1 MPTSPPPSVI
11 SAMRRYQRLGLFG
24 GGIALTVM
32 VLITFGLAV
41 ASMIRA
47 YVDDERRELEVE
59 GRRISNE
66 FINAEIAV
74 RSAVSVAEMAWS
86 QSQAKTSNAVER
98 LDANG
103 GRLVLQQSKNSPAL
117 LFASSAPDATVPN
130 LSRFISLAQH
140 VTDTTIATITAH
152 GFVFSA
158 YLYTPQRD
166 LIAWSSGK
174 WPSQT
179 QIDAAL
185 SDRPAFFDSLTRNAD
200 GPIEPASTIDAK
212 TGLRAVRWTGPYRNP
227 LTGEQFTR
235 LSTYALDASG
245 QPFAVFVY
253 EASLA
258 LRTRLLSIDRF
269 GGTFVI
275 TDHAGALVAVSQG
288 GSNRPEVLAAAQEAK
303 PSLGPVVQRA
313 SNGVY
318 TVSTPIGLTGWQFA
332 YAYSWRDVLKGVWPQ
347 IRWTPAFTIGLIA
360 VLWLLLWWYNRRVFV
375 PMLAHTER
383 AAEVEHLNRLLIQT
397 APIGLGVI
405 DARSGQPMLRSPAMV
420 DVASRVVTEAPTLSA
435 EIAQRFAAQ
444 GSDDKVHDDIALATR
459 DGGQLDLEVNLA
471 QARYQNADVWVTAF
485 TDVTDKKRTEQA
497 LRDAKQAADEANRAK
512 SAFLSTM
519 SHEIRT
525 PLNAILGN
533 LELVQRMDL
542 PPLAGQR
549 LQAVTSSSNALLGII
564 SDVLDFSKI
573 EAWQMSIESIA
584 FDPAA
589 VISEVAAIFE
599 PVAQEKGL
607 QFDCIVDRE
616 HLAPFYLGDP
626 TRIRQIASN
635 LLSNAIK
642 FTDTGDVL
650 IEVYSKGNGLPHPGI
665 VIGVCDSG
673 IGISQEQQKQL
684 FEPFVQ
690 ADSTI
695 TRRFGGSGLGLAL
708 CRRLVALMGGS
719 LDLRSEPGDGSQFT
733 VMLPL
738 VPTEAPVSSPS
749 DTDAAADKTTL
760 NEIKVL
766 AVDDQASNRELIR
779 MQLEELG
786 YQVVLA
792 NNGSDA
798 LLRFNQSSYDL
809 VLTDLSMPGMDGYA
823 LTRSLR
829 NQGATAPVVAMTAHA
844 EIEEHRRCKAE
855 GIDAVLVKPILLNTL
870 SHTLRKVLN
879 TQTAQPSAVQ
889 NESIGSG
896 RLPEAVLS
904 ALQESTQN
912 LLGSLRAALNQ
923 PVPDMLLR
931 DLHALKGMFAMIR
944 EQEVA
949 ETCAGIEQQVKQNHF
964 NELPQALEHL
974 AALAQDAL
982 VRRSQ

>member
-1 MPTSPPPSVI
+1 MPTSQPPTVI
-11 SAMRRYQRLGLFG
+11 SAMRRYQRLALLG
-24 GGIALTVM
+24 GGMALTVM
-32 VLITFGLAV
+32 VLVTLGLSV
-41 ASMIRA
+41 ASMISA
-47 YVDDERRELEVE
+47 YVDNEQRELEVE
-59 GRRISNE
+59 SRKLISE
-66 FINAEIAV
+66 FAKAEIAM
-74 RSAVSVAEMAWS
+74 RSTVQLAEMVWN
-86 QSQAKTSNAVER
+86 QNQPNTSDEVAR
-98 LDANG
+98 FHADG
-103 GRLVLQQSKNSPAL
+103 GQLVQLREAGLPSL
-117 LFASSAPDATVPN
+117 LFASSKANVPVPDIGRYVGLMN
-130 LSRFISLAQH
+130 H
-140 VTDTTIATITAH
+140 VADTAAATIAAQ
-152 GFVFSA
+152 GFMFSG
-158 YLYTPQRD
+158 YLYTPQHN
-166 LIAWSSGK
+166 LVALSTVK
-174 WPSQT
+174 WPSSDQLG
-179 QIDAAL
+179 AVL
-185 SDRPAFFDSLTRNAD
+185 SNRAKFFDSLIRNAE
-200 GPIEPASTIDAK
+200 GPLEPATINDPRS
-212 TGLRAVRWTGPYRNP
+212 GLRTVRWSGPYRNP
-227 LTGEQFTR
+227 LTGVSSTR
-235 LSTYALDASG
+235 MSTYALDAG
-245 QPFAVFVY
+245 GKPFAIFVY
-253 EASLA
+253 EVPLI
-258 LRTRLLSIDRF
+258 LTTRLLSIERF
-269 GGTFVI
+269 SGTFVI
-275 TDHAGALVAVSQG
+275 TDHAGSLVAASEG
-288 GSNRPEVLAAAQEAK
+288 GESRSEIMVAVREAAQQAA
-303 PSLGPVVQRA
+303 STVQRT
-313 SNGVY
+313 SNGVF
-318 TVSTPIGLTGWQFA
+318 TLNMPIGSTGWRLI
-332 YAYSWRDVLKGVWPQ
+332 YAYTWRDVLKGVWPQ
-347 IRWTPAFTIGLIA
+347 IRWTPAVTLGLVS
-360 VLWLLLWWYNRRVFV
+360 VLWLLLWWYNRRVFG
-375 PMLAHTER
+375 PMLAHTEH
-383 AAEVEHLNRLLIQT
+383 AAEVEHLNRLLIET

-405 DARSGQPMLRSPAMV
+405 NAHSGQPMLRSPAMV
-420 DVASRVVTEAPTLSA
+420 DVANRVVTEAPTLSA

-444 GSDDKVHDDIALATR
+444 RSDDKVHDDIAFATR

-471 QARYQNADVWVTAF
+471 QARYQNADVLVTAF

-533 LELVQRMDL
+533 LELVQRMAL

-549 LQAVTSSSNALLGII
+549 LHAVTSSSNALLGII

-573 EAWQMSIESIA
+573 EAGQMSIESIA

-589 VISEVAAIFE
+589 VVSEVAAIFE

-607 QFDCIVDRE
+607 QFDCIIDRE

-650 IEVYSKGNGLPHPGI
+650 IEVYAKTNGMPHPGI
-665 VIGVCDSG
+665 VIGVSDSG

-719 LDLRSEPGDGSQFT
+719 IDLRSEPGDGSQFT
-733 VMLPL
+733 VKLPL
-738 VPTEAPVSSPS
+738 VSTEAPVSNPG
-749 DTDAAADKTTL
+749 DTGAAADKAAFSD
-760 NEIKVL
+760 IKVL

-792 NNGSDA
+792 SNGSEA
-798 LLRFNQSSYDL
+798 MLRFNQDSYDL

-829 NQGATAPVVAMTAHA
+829 NHGATVPVVAMTAHA
-844 EIEEHRRCKAE
+844 EIEEHRRCKEE
-855 GIDAVLVKPILLNTL
+855 GIDAVLVKPVLLNTL

-879 TQTAQPSAVQ
+879 MQTAQPSAVQ

-904 ALQESTQN
+904 ALQESTQS
-912 LLGSLRAALNQ
+912 LLGSLRTAMNP
-923 PVPDMLLR
+923 PVPDILLR

-949 ETCAGIEQQVKQNHF
+949 ETCANLEQQVKQNHF
-964 NELPQALEHL
+964 NELSQVLEHL